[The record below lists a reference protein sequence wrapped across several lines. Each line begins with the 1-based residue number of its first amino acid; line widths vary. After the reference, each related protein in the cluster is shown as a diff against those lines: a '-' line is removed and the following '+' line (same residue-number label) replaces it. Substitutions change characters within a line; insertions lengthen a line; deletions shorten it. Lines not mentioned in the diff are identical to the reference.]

1 MRRSAPIVIVAIVLS
16 LLATATRA
24 ATTNALVGHD
34 CTGGPGSSPFDPI
47 ECRLDAL
54 LNGTTPE
61 LGELWASLN
70 RESGTAG
77 DRVAGAH
84 GICSFGKTGI
94 ARLRLRR
101 AKTHLDR
108 YVARLRMPAAQTIP
122 SAIRDPLVTEALAI
136 AAEVAALRA
145 RLDCPI
151 DA

>member
-1 MRRSAPIVIVAIVLS
+1 MRRSAPIVIVITVLS
-16 LLATATRA
+16 LLATPTRA
-24 ATTNALVGHD
+24 ATT
-34 CTGGPGSSPFDPI
+34 
-47 ECRLDAL
+47 DAL
-54 LNGTTPE
+54 C
-61 LGELWASLN
+61 A
-70 RESGTAG
+70 SGTAG

-108 YVARLRMPAAQTIP
+108 YVGRLNMPAAQTIP
-122 SAIRDPLVTEALAI
+122 SVIRDPLVRSPAI

-145 RLDCPI
+145 RCPI